1 MKTLLKLALLQYFIY
16 TLYIIDMHIYIYI
29 YIYIIYIYIIYI
41 YIYIYIYIHIYI
53 YNIYTGLLHF
63 PRAMTIRVNKG
74 NGSGE

>member
-29 YIYIIYIYIIYI
+29 YIIYIYN
-41 YIYIYIYIHIYI
+41 IYIYIYIHIYI